1 MIFETTFSSRRVR
14 SFGAIAGSSWTSTAA
29 FTWQGVHQ
37 GFFFPKAR
45 GLLAEEVEAQVRE
58 YQVTHQRLVV
68 ADLEVIESDFSF
80 TVFEEPLD
88 VPTGEGDVQQRLERN
103 VGPSVGE
110 KVLHLAA
117 QDVLG
122 DDQSTLSAWKVIVP
136 GVEACLAHA
145 PDFGPFLRVLD
156 SERLP
161 RWSTSLPKSGDG
173 TRGFLSRCQVW
184 HARSVSRG
192 PERSRWVYPRLV
204 RPTAE
209 IRRDLHHA
217 VEPPVRHGVAECRAT
232 TVELVSGDPSKRDA
246 IVERSSQQVECDP
259 PLWPVDD
266 VLGDTRF
273 TTAPAILSPTFLGQ
287 VEVAVDEGMEIG
299 SHVSEVDGD
308 DAVLDLARVAAV
320 LRSTWSQ
327 ELMTLVLYEK
337 TRVQVSRKTIGRML
351 SMLNARWGQPR
362 PTVISPMPK
371 AQKTRRIRR
380 IQKLIDEL
388 PTDEVVVYEDEV
400 DIHLNPKIGRD
411 WMLVGEQKVVVTP
424 GVNKKRYIAG
434 ALNAKTGDIVY
445 VTAEKK
451 DSDLFIRLLA
461 KLKKVYPEAK
471 RIHLILDNYSIHSSN
486 KVEVSLQHFAKNFV
500 LHFLPPYSPK
510 YNDIEMLWKQV
521 HDNITRN
528 HKCSTIQQ
536 LMKKVEKFLARASP
550 FPGSKPSVAKI
561 YSANTKKRKAS

>member
-1 MIFETTFSSRRVR
+1 MSIPRSGRRSKVKR
-14 SFGAIAGSSWTSTAA
+14 I
-29 FTWQGVHQ
+29 
-37 GFFFPKAR
+37 
-45 GLLAEEVEAQVRE
+45 
-58 YQVTHQRLVV
+58 
-68 ADLEVIESDFSF
+68 VIN
-80 TVFEEPLD
+80 L
-88 VPTGEGDVQQRLERN
+88 
-103 VGPSVGE
+103 
-110 KVLHLAA
+110 
-117 QDVLG
+117 
-122 DDQSTLSAWKVIVP
+122 
-136 GVEACLAHA
+136 
-145 PDFGPFLRVLD
+145 
-156 SERLP
+156 
-161 RWSTSLPKSGDG
+161 
-173 TRGFLSRCQVW
+173 
-184 HARSVSRG
+184 ARSVKR
-192 PERSRWVYPRLV
+192 RLQRTVKKTKDAEFRDRCRIILLYNEGLGCNAIAEKVGRVPATVV
-204 RPTAE
+204 RVANRFLME
-209 IRRDLHHA
+209 GEDGLQDRRQDN
-217 VEPPVRHGVAECRAT
+217 GVAKVDADLLEAM
-232 TVELVSGDPSKRDA
+232 VEL
-246 IVERSSQQVECDP
+246 
-259 PLWPVDD
+259 
-266 VLGDTRF
+266 LGE
-273 TTAPAILSPTFLGQ
+273 SPEDYGY
-287 VEVAVDEGMEIG
+287 
-299 SHVSEVDGD
+299 
-308 DAVLDLARVAAV
+308 

-411 WMLVGEQKVVVTP
+411 WMLAGEQKVVVTP

-434 ALNAKTGDIVY
+434 ALNAKTGEIVY

-451 DSDLFIRLLA
+451 NSDLFIRLLA

-471 RIHLILDNYSIHSSN
+471 RIHVILDNYSIHSSN

-561 YSANTKKRKAS
+561 SSANMKKRKAS